1 MLKQSSYT
9 TFLSNY
15 IFTPQPTIQ
24 IDTFG
29 RSIVTPHTYIHLV
42 LKQRPS
48 LRTPIH
54 TPCTIKFRPI
64 THLLRIYYR
73 GAALLSLSLSSVFF
87 PRNFSRIPTGL
98 GVHRHVR
105 DARAH
110 STCRRRR
117 LVREERGNYDDKSP
131 SLLFS
136 GAFLSSRC
144 LAPISFFS
152 SLPEVLGACV
162 YAPRRVIWRD
172 EKCSSAQ

>member
-73 GAALLSLSLSSVFF
+73 GAALLSLSLLGFF
-87 PRNFSRIPTGL
+87 FSPQLLSNSDGTWGPSPRAR
-98 GVHRHVR
+98 R
-105 DARAH
+105 ARA
-110 STCRRRR
+110 
-117 LVREERGNYDDKSP
+117 LN
-131 SLLFS
+131 
-136 GAFLSSRC
+136 LSSSSSRPGGARQ
-144 LAPISFFS
+144 LRRQVPEFAFFGRFFVIAVSRSHLFFS

-162 YAPRRVIWRD
+162 YTPRRVIWRD